1 MGESDQAPAP
11 LLAVQI
17 VSLGV
22 QPRSRVRSRVE
33 WNTRVAYRAAGLDR
47 YAPKAG
53 LVFEHL
59 PGPRLATW
67 GAWLSVDDIEVIE

>member
-11 LLAVQI
+11 PLAVQI
-17 VSLGV
+17 VSLRV

-33 WNTRVAYRAAGLDR
+33 WNTRAAYRTAGMDWSV
-47 YAPKAG
+47 PKVG
-53 LVFEHL
+53 LVFVHL
-59 PGPRLATW
+59 PDPRLATW